1 MKKAAILVGA
11 RPQFIKAAALYAAL
25 KPAFSPILI
34 HTGQH
39 TDRQMSG
46 DFFRELDLPCPEYQ
60 LPLPEKTA
68 DARLGTMISSVSA
81 VLHREKPDG
90 VIVIGDTDST
100 LAGALCAARSGL
112 FLVHVEAG
120 MRSQNRRMHEEQNR
134 IVTDHLSDLLCCP
147 TEAAVQALQREGLE
161 ARAVFT
167 GDLSV
172 DCVAR
177 AVQTLK
183 KQGKDRETLARYGV
197 FPGEYA
203 LFTMHRAESEE
214 NHAQNLQRALEIL
227 CRQEIPVLYPVH
239 PRMRPYLEG
248 IKEKMDCRAI
258 RILPPVPYGVL
269 LSLLLH
275 ARVCLTDSGT
285 LQKESWLLE
294 TPCITL
300 RPETEWPETLLHGWN
315 TLCPA
320 PFDTLPALFAGIS
333 RGEIP
338 DRRAQRQPFLGEEA
352 VAARIARVIQKA
364 VTA

>member
-1 MKKAAILVGA
+1 MKSTDVFSCLPERLLPWYRVNRRDLPWRQDKDPYHIWVSEIMLQQTRVEAVKGYYGRFLHTLPTVQSLAEADDELLHKLWEGLGYYSRVRNMKKAAAVVAG
-11 RPQFIKAAALYAAL
+11 
-25 KPAFSPILI
+25 
-34 HTGQH
+34 
-39 TDRQMSG
+39 
-46 DFFRELDLPCPEYQ
+46 EY
-60 LPLPEKTA
+60 
-68 DARLGTMISSVSA
+68 G
-81 VLHREKPDG
+81 
-90 VIVIGDTDST
+90 
-100 LAGALCAARSGL
+100 
-112 FLVHVEAG
+112 
-120 MRSQNRRMHEEQNR
+120 
-134 IVTDHLSDLLCCP
+134 
-147 TEAAVQALQREGLE
+147 
-161 ARAVFT
+161 
-167 GDLSV
+167 
-172 DCVAR
+172 
-177 AVQTLK
+177 
-183 KQGKDRETLARYGV
+183 GV

-258 RILPPVPYGVL
+258 RFLPPVPYGVL